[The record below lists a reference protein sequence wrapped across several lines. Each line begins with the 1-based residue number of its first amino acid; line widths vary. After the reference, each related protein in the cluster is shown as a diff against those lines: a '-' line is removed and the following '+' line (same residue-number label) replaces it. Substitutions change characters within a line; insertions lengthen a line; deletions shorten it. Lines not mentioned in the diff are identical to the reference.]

1 SILQSALT
9 SVIDSAECRR
19 VIDEIKRGA
28 RLISI
33 SGLVAGP
40 AKALVL
46 AALQRETGRQ
56 FAVVT
61 QAQRDLES
69 WERDLSFW
77 YGALY
82 GVAEYEGAI
91 AVLPAS
97 ETDPYAGASPHAETL
112 EKRALALWRLAR
124 RKKGGAGVR
133 GPRRGSPA
141 GVLDSP
147 MESHAQDARATSF
160 VLLTSRAMGR
170 RTASPQEILR
180 MGAVIRRDEDIA
192 PEELVEKLLA
202 CGYVREDPVRG
213 VGEFSIRGG
222 ILDVWPPG
230 TEVPARI
237 EFFGDTVDSIRSFDQ
252 ETQLST
258 AQLAELE
265 IAPMREF
272 AVTPSDFREWAGKA
286 RE

>member
-1 SILQSALT
+1 MATTTETSSVLQIMLNR
-9 SVIDSAECRR
+9 VIDSAECRR
-19 VIDEIKRGA
+19 VIDEIRLGA

-46 AALQRETGRQ
+46 AALQRETGKQ

-69 WERDLSFW
+69 WERDLGFW
-77 YGALY
+77 YGALH

-124 RKKGGAGVR
+124 RKEGGPGV
-133 GPRRGSPA
+133 SPVN
-141 GVLDSP
+141 G
-147 MESHAQDARATSF
+147 HAQDARATNF
-160 VLLTSRAMGR
+160 VLLTSRAMAR

-180 MGAVIRRDEDIA
+180 MGAVIRRDE
-192 PEELVEKLLA
+192 
-202 CGYVREDPVRG
+202 
-213 VGEFSIRGG
+213 
-222 ILDVWPPG
+222 
-230 TEVPARI
+230 
-237 EFFGDTVDSIRSFDQ
+237 
-252 ETQLST
+252 
-258 AQLAELE
+258 
-265 IAPMREF
+265 
-272 AVTPSDFREWAGKA
+272 
-286 RE
+286 